1 MRTFPLAWRDKSHRT
16 EEAFSGNW
24 PGALFSLSPSITRGE
39 GFSLTTRLPARIP
52 QHGLFP
58 TKEEAKSTAQRL
70 FNWFVTSIAP
80 TTHPTAPALTFAA
93 VLRALAPQPLTGGGL
108 PTDATHHRLTAELSG
123 NGTPHRETG
132 DSAGQYVVVDL
143 PGSHVMHFHNP
154 LGPDYGYDW
163 DVTDAEARQLLTGTV
178 RLGAADT
185 AHRIRTLLNI
195 LG

>member
-1 MRTFPLAWRDKSHRT
+1 MRTFPLTWRDKSHRT

-39 GFSLTTRLPARIP
+39 GFSLTTQLPVRIP
-52 QHGLFP
+52 HHGIFP
-58 TKEEAKSTAQRL
+58 SKQEAKRAAQRL
-70 FNWFVTSIAP
+70 FNRFVTGIAP
-80 TTHPTAPALTFAA
+80 TITSTTPDATLAA
-93 VLRALAPQPLTGGGL
+93 VLKVLAPQPPTGGDL
-108 PTDATHHRLTAELSG
+108 PTDATHHRLTAELSS

-143 PGSHVMHFHNP
+143 PESHVMHFHNP

-163 DVTDAEARQLLTGTV
+163 DITDAAAQQILTGTL

-185 AHRIRTLLNI
+185 AHRIHTLLNI
-195 LG
+195 LD